1 MSKKF
6 DLRTI
11 ERKMKTGEVTQE
23 EYQQYLDSLPDES
36 ENATGQV
43 KFVYAAEANKMLNS
57 FLMLH

>member
-11 ERKMKTGEVTQE
+11 ERKIKTGEVTQE

-36 ENATGQV
+36 ENATEMEV
-43 KFVYAAEANKMLNS
+43 KFVYAAQAKAQDTKA
-57 FLMLH
+57 